1 MTHNSQK
8 QSTQEPGKTK
18 AVWSLQTTHTFC
30 DICISAI
37 TKGLRHSTHFNAEGW
52 KFVISNF
59 QKETG
64 LMYDKGKL
72 KNKWDLMRGEWK
84 LWKELIG
91 KETGLGWNPRL
102 ETVDATAEWWDAKIL
117 INKDYAKFRKKRL
130 DPDIS
135 SKNDYM
141 FGSTVATGEFAWIP
155 SANENEPPLTH
166 PSENRENVI
175 SLNDSGDDPLENSM
189 DRFLEDGDE
198 VSDGATNLGKR
209 QKIGKVNDEAA
220 PESKKRKGRAQKVSN
235 ASKFRSDISRLVA
248 TVEKRN
254 TTEAGCTIKEVM
266 EDLHS
271 ISDIPKYIDLYYF
284 AVSMF
289 EHKAKRE
296 LWKNLETPDAK
307 VGWLKYEKGQRDIV
321 NAKT

>member
-1 MTHNSQK
+1 
-8 QSTQEPGKTK
+8 
-18 AVWSLQTTHTFC
+18 
-30 DICISAI
+30 
-37 TKGLRHSTHFNAEGW
+37 
-52 KFVISNF
+52 
-59 QKETG
+59 
-64 LMYDKGKL
+64 
-72 KNKWDLMRGEWK
+72 
-84 LWKELIG
+84 
-91 KETGLGWNPRL
+91 
-102 ETVDATAEWWDAKIL
+102 
-117 INKDYAKFRKKRL
+117 
-130 DPDIS
+130 
-135 SKNDYM
+135 
-141 FGSTVATGEFAWIP
+141 
-155 SANENEPPLTH
+155 
-166 PSENRENVI
+166 
-175 SLNDSGDDPLENSM
+175 M
-189 DRFLEDGDE
+189 DRFLEDGHE
-198 VSDGATNLGKR
+198 LSDGATNLGKR

-220 PESKKRKGRAQKVSN
+220 PESKKRKGRAHKVSN

-271 ISDIPKYIDLYYF
+271 ISDIPKYADLYYF